1 MCRYVIKLLLSNSII
16 LHGCFFL
23 IFSPKMLT
31 LNMTFMLVM
40 VIILHLNSEQCSGQ
54 EGSGSRMNNERLRWL
69 RDGRYSCKSCK
80 AGFVGGP
87 CPYGKYSCKS
97 PYVCWDCVLGS
108 AVKDANFSCGRCRI
122 GDQSPQFYCRR
133 CRNNGPEIGENNLD
147 MYGNACQKLG
157 ERLAERWGTTCKNLE
172 NSTLGWCG
180 KWPGQDF
187 FSTLFFDG
195 FP

>member
-1 MCRYVIKLLLSNSII
+1 
-16 LHGCFFL
+16 
-23 IFSPKMLT
+23 MLA
-31 LNMTFMLVM
+31 M

-54 EGSGSRMNNERLRWL
+54 EGSGSRMNDERVRQRWL
-69 RDGRYSCKSCK
+69 RAGRYSCKRCK

-133 CRNNGPEIGENNLD
+133 CTNNRPEIGENNLD
-147 MYGNACQKLG
+147 MYGTACQKLG
-157 ERLAERWGTTCKNLE
+157 ESLAERWGTTCKNLE

-180 KWPGQDF
+180 K
-187 FSTLFFDG
+187 
-195 FP
+195 